1 MKTKLLLAL
10 LNTNLRTVGVQFKD
24 HNGEA
29 FGKVY
34 TYKTDI
40 KDLEV
45 GDSVIVDAPSTGLTV
60 VIVSELHDIA
70 DLDEKATFEYKW
82 IVGKVDTK
90 AHEARLEKEDELAK
104 EFAVI
109 QRKVK
114 QVKMIENLKASLGYG
129 KDDECEELEAL
140 IQKITAQ

>member
-10 LNTNLRTVGVQFKD
+10 LDTNLRTVGVQYKD
-24 HNGEA
+24 MNGVA

-40 KDLEV
+40 EGLEV
-45 GDSVIVDAPSTGLTV
+45 GDDVIVDAPSTGMTV
-60 VIVSELHDIA
+60 VKVAELHEIA

-82 IVGKVDTK
+82 IVSKVD
-90 AHEARLEKEDELAK
+90 AEGHEKRLEREEELAK

-114 QVKMIENLKASLGYG
+114 KAKMVEQLAKSLGYESA
-129 KDDECEELEAL
+129 DECEELNAL
-140 IQKITAQ
+140 IAKITAK

>member
-10 LNTNLRTVGVQFKD
+10 LNTNLKTIGVQFKD
-24 HNGEA
+24 HNGQP

-40 KDLEV
+40 KELEV
-45 GDSVIVDAPSTGLTV
+45 GDEVVVDAPSTGLTV
-60 VIVSELHDIA
+60 VVVAEVHDIA

-82 IVGKVDTK
+82 IVCKVDTE
-90 AHEARLEKEDELAK
+90 AHKARLEKEDELAK